1 MALQDLEHLPMS
13 VAVKDN
19 GNSEFLAALII
30 LIMRQFI
37 NIELRMIPPSF
48 SVAESLGR
56 SSGAELLRA

>member
-1 MALQDLEHLPMS
+1 MS
-13 VAVKDN
+13 VAVEDN